1 MPTTIEK
8 TVYSFDEL
16 SDTAKERARTHW
28 RDGALDYYWWE
39 AIEVDARE
47 VAAILGIDIHGWNPN
62 NKSAKGFY
70 FSGFS
75 SQGDGACFEGNYSYS
90 KGWRE
95 KLKAHAPK
103 DKELLRIGLA
113 LSKAQRPSF
122 YLCSA
127 TIKHSGFYNHS
138 GCMQIDVDCIDGSAT
153 QEQEE
158 AVEQALRDFADW
170 IYKQLEMEYEYQM
183 SDECV
188 DKIIKYNEVQFDE
201 NGRIA

>member
-1 MPTTIEK
+1 MMPGRWPRSWASTFTGGTSTTQARRGSTSLAS
-8 TVYSFDEL
+8 TV
-16 SDTAKERARTHW
+16 R
-28 RDGALDYYWWE
+28 GM
-39 AIEVDARE
+39 
-47 VAAILGIDIHGWNPN
+47 
-62 NKSAKGFY
+62 
-70 FSGFS
+70 
-75 SQGDGACFEGNYSYS
+75 GACFEGNYSYS